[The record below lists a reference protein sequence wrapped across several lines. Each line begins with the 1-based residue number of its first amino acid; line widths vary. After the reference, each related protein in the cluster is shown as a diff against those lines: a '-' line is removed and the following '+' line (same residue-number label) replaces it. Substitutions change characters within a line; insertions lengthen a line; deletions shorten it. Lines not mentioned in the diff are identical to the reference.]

1 MQPAVGRIAA
11 LVPVSH
17 EKDMGPVSEIPRRQR
32 VDADISAQAPLPLRD
47 DVATGYEDHMASC
60 SVHRSKINNA
70 AFGINPEPKMQRI

>member
-1 MQPAVGRIAA
+1 
-11 LVPVSH
+11 
-17 EKDMGPVSEIPRRQR
+17 